1 MRIPDDVFEKFICKQ
16 AWQGKAFFASRPTK
30 ESNANGSTK
39 FVLEFLDDMWNAEPD
54 DVNISSSDA
63 VVCQFM

>member
-16 AWQGKAFFASRPTK
+16 AWQGTAFFASRPTK
-30 ESNANGSTK
+30 ENNANGSTK

-54 DVNISSSDA
+54 VNISSNDA
-63 VVCQFM
+63 VVCKFM